1 MEIFE
6 VFPAMIRLMAASRI
20 IESVILKKTLL
31 VISAGQTIL
40 RPLVQEHIMHPEH
53 WSIEKRDFE

>member
-1 MEIFE
+1 
-6 VFPAMIRLMAASRI
+6 MIRLMAASRI

-53 WSIEKRDFE
+53 LSIEKRDFE